1 MFASFFNLDQTS
13 SIVQLTTV
21 SVGKKLVGFV
31 GMLSLQRNNFDFF
44 FIGTKYTSAG
54 RVEDI
59 FWLRCSCSFVLR
71 VKIVLLCAR
80 PSACKNYFD
89 QKININW
96 LWMASKLFGTY
107 NKELISTKL
116 WQSGAT
122 PHKSPESEAPR
133 TKSKQW
139 ITPTYDGEQ

>member
-59 FWLRCSCSFVLR
+59 F
-71 VKIVLLCAR
+71 
-80 PSACKNYFD
+80 
-89 QKININW
+89 
-96 LWMASKLFGTY
+96 
-107 NKELISTKL
+107 
-116 WQSGAT
+116 
-122 PHKSPESEAPR
+122 
-133 TKSKQW
+133 
-139 ITPTYDGEQ
+139 